1 MDQERND
8 LDAMSGPHL
17 EPRENIRSLYS
28 QSNRGGVEEIKEAE
42 PKPDRRSAR
51 QRLKAERPEKPVRN
65 RQVPQM
71 EQYADEIGPEM
82 EKPAVSEA
90 SSNRRDVDYLKR
102 SLEQIAASREK
113 ERSNR
118 AGEDWLKDLNPEE
131 LKLIGEILQ
140 EYLT

>member
-1 MDQERND
+1 
-8 LDAMSGPHL
+8 
-17 EPRENIRSLYS
+17 
-28 QSNRGGVEEIKEAE
+28 
-42 PKPDRRSAR
+42 
-51 QRLKAERPEKPVRN
+51 VRN
-65 RQVPQM
+65 RQAPQM
-71 EQYADEIGPEM
+71 EQYPDKIGPEM
-82 EKPAVSEA
+82 EKPAALEAA
-90 SSNRRDVDYLKR
+90 SSRRDVDYLKR